1 MPDSLNARMAQ
12 ALAPVLGEAAV
23 YTYTFECPVCRVK
36 TAGTSNLP
44 VYCSEIHGG
53 RTVWMTCDTKP
64 VTFADPAVGWGLWER
79 WASSVLADIE
89 VEFRADHT
97 TTVEITAY
105 TTLSY
110 ATFRGKGPTMWEA
123 LLSAWAQ
130 ALGVGVS
137 GDA

>member
-1 MPDSLNARMAQ
+1 MASDDALNAALAA
-12 ALAPVLGEAAV
+12 ALAPVLGEEAV

-79 WASSVLADIE
+79 WARALLPDVEIAYFEDHVL
-89 VEFRADHT
+89 VHLHT
-97 TTVEITAY
+97 TRATETASAA
-105 TTLSY
+105 TLW
-110 ATFRGKGPTMWEA
+110 PA
-123 LLSAWAQ
+123 LLTAWGA
-130 ALGVGVS
+130 ALGVEEG
-137 GDA
+137 